1 MSGPRPGWRPG
12 WRLALR
18 LAWREALRAPARTTL
33 TLVMIALP
41 VLATVAADVVYTT
54 ANVSSVEGLD
64 RELGTAQASVHSAG
78 GGRAFQ
84 APDPSDGFGSN
95 GTKQGVSAEEA
106 VREVLGDVP
115 TSRTVSGF
123 GRVRTARGAL
133 GVQLLELDATS
144 PLTQGLFRLTA
155 GRMPERPGEV
165 ALNPGLAD
173 GRFAIGDRLTVSGT
187 SATVV
192 GIAEDARTRSDPRLY
207 AVPGGVPVR
216 AATRSVLVGGGPV
229 SWSQVLE
236 LNRLGSVVLS
246 RSVIEHPP
254 PADQL
259 PAMFREAQSQL
270 AGALLAIVALVVV
283 MALLEVVLLAGP
295 AFAVGA
301 RRQSRSL
308 ALMAASGAVPSQG
321 RRVVLASG
329 IVLGSLASAAGVVLG
344 LLLAVAAMPLV
355 QGRSSDWLGPFEV
368 RPLHLL
374 GIAAFGLLSAFLAAV
389 VPAWIASRQD
399 VVAVLAGR
407 RSDRPAGLRSPLL
420 GIVLLGIGVAMSAY
434 GAHDAG
440 QTGALL
446 IAGSA
451 IVAVLGMILLV
462 PVTVV
467 GVSRLARRLPLS
479 LRYAARDAARHRT
492 RTVPAVAAVAA
503 CVAGVATLGIGQ
515 ESQAASDEAHYAP
528 RLPIGTAGVS
538 SWRGQPDWD
547 EVGAI
552 LARTAP
558 DARFEPVQGLT
569 GPRSHVALRIPK
581 LSYVPMWTD
590 STLGW
595 QVLVS
600 GPSLDGVAG
609 QLVPPSERA
618 AASRT
623 LAAGGVVVTTSIPVH
638 GDTVV
643 LSRHH
648 ERLRVPA
655 TYLSS
660 NGPATAQLIASPQL
674 AERLGVMPTTVGLYA
689 ASGTVTEAQQA
700 AATEELGRLKH
711 VSLYVERGYQRD
723 TTTVI
728 VLLILAAL
736 GAVLMIGGTLTA
748 TFLALSDARPDLA
761 TLAAVGAEPRSRR
774 RVAAAYAVVIG
785 GVGAVLGCVVGFIP
799 GIAITYPLTGSA
811 WDPRSSAPEHFVA
824 VPWGLLGF
832 LVVALP
838 LGIALVVGLTARSR
852 LPLVARL
859 D

>member
-1 MSGPRPGWRPG
+1 MSGPRPG

-41 VLATVAADVVYTT
+41 VMATVAADVVYTT
-54 ANVSSVEGLD
+54 SNVSSVEGLD
-64 RELGTAQASVHSAG
+64 RQLGTAQASVRSIG
-78 GGRAFQ
+78 GNRAYQ
-84 APDPSDGFGSN
+84 APDPDDGIGSS
-95 GTKQGVSAEEA
+95 GTRHHVHVTEA
-106 VREVLGDVP
+106 VQQVLGDVP
-115 TSRTVSGF
+115 TTPLVSGL
-123 GRVRTARGAL
+123 GRVRTERGSL
-133 GVQLLELDATS
+133 NVQLLELDARS
-144 PLTQGLFRLTA
+144 PLTQGLFTLTS

-173 GRFAIGDRLTVSGT
+173 GRFAVGDRLTVAGT
-187 SATVV
+187 TATVV
-192 GIAEDARTRSDPRLY
+192 GIARDAQTRTDGRLY

-216 AATRSVLVGGGPV
+216 AATRSVLVGGDPV
-229 SWSQVLE
+229 SWSQVLAF
-236 LNRLGSVVLS
+236 NRLGSVVLS

-259 PAMFREAQSQL
+259 PPMFAQQESQL

-329 IVLGSLASAAGVVLG
+329 IVLGSLASVAGVLLG
-344 LLLAVAAMPLV
+344 LLLAVAALPLV
-355 QGRSSDWLGPFEV
+355 QDHSPSWLGPFDV
-368 RPLHLL
+368 RPVHLL

-399 VVAVLAGR
+399 PVAVLAGR

-434 GAHDAG
+434 GAHAVS

-462 PVTVV
+462 PITVV
-467 GVSRLARRLPLS
+467 GLSRLARRLPLT

-503 CVAGVATLGIGQ
+503 CVAGVVTLGIGQ
-515 ESQAASDEAHYAP
+515 ASQAASDEAQYTP
-528 RLPIGTAGVS
+528 RIPVGTAGVS
-538 SWRGQPDWD
+538 SWRGNPDWD
-547 EVGAI
+547 AVRQV
-552 LARTAP
+552 LSTTAP
-558 DARFEPVQGLT
+558 DAHFEPVVGLA
-569 GPRSHVALRIPK
+569 GARSHVAVRIPTM
-581 LSYVPMWTD
+581 SYVPVWSD

-595 QVLVS
+595 RVLVS
-600 GPSLDGVAG
+600 GPTLDGVAG
-609 QLVPPSERA
+609 QIVGPSGRA
-618 AASRT
+618 AASRA
-623 LAAGGVVVTTSIPVH
+623 LASGGVVVVVSDRV
-638 GDTVV
+638 DADSVV

-648 ERLRVPA
+648 QKLRLPA
-655 TYLSS
+655 AYVYR
-660 NGPATAQLIASPQL
+660 NGPSTAQVIASPQV
-674 AERLGVMPTTVGLYA
+674 AARLGVTPTTVGLYA
-689 ASGTVTEAQQA
+689 ASGTITKDQEA

-711 VSLYVERGYQRD
+711 VSLYVERGFERD

-761 TLAAVGAEPRSRR
+761 TLAAVGAAPRSRR
-774 RVAAAYAVVIG
+774 RVAAAYAMVIG
-785 GVGAVLGCVVGFIP
+785 GVGAVLGLLVGFIP

-811 WDPRSSAPEHFVA
+811 WDPRSTLPGHVVA